1 MGQIVLLDDATINK
15 IAAGEVIERPASAVK
30 EIMENSIDAGATSIT
45 VEIRNGGISYIRV
58 TDNGKGIMPDDMVI
72 AFERHATSK
81 IRNADE
87 LEKVKT
93 MGFRGEA
100 LASIASIA
108 KVTLTSKVANEVMGH
123 EVVIEGGQV
132 LKNEEVGCSNGTSI
146 TIENLFYN
154 TPVRYKFLKKDFTE
168 SGYIEDIVT
177 RIALVHPEI
186 AVKLINTE
194 KTVIQ
199 TPGNGDIKTVIY
211 NIYGK
216 EIADNLIKVD
226 FEYNDY
232 KVTGVIGKP
241 SISRA
246 NRAGQLFF
254 VNNRYVKDKTLLSA
268 AEQAFKNV
276 ITVGRHGFLV
286 LNMTMDPSK
295 VDVNVHPAKLE
306 VRFQNENDV
315 FHVIY
320 HAIKNALEKDLN
332 GETSENSIF
341 ENKEEPSLF
350 DQKLQIIK
358 NKMEEKRMQ
367 NSSDYNKYKIE
378 NVQEPVKVESF
389 NQEISRE
396 VAKPEF
402 NKIEESKPELIST
415 KIDINVADTN
425 KIEANNTVVNN
436 QTTEMP
442 KENISAEDKIVKEV
456 IEQESE
462 EKVEDDVKDFEKKNE
477 EAFAD
482 VMSKLKSMQDM
493 IHMVHT
499 KLDEPV
505 EPKKVEPVIQEQQPA
520 VTNNYTEQP
529 SSSVQE
535 YIPKIDE
542 KTIETIKPTT
552 TYENSQVA
560 NNAYTVTN
568 NQATNNISTF
578 ENKTQEP
585 AKVENP
591 TQSKIQISDND
602 FMKLYEKNFGI
613 AVKKEDGADNAISEF
628 KPVSYENV
636 SMFNSNEICANKPV
650 YKYIGLAFG
659 QFINIEM
666 NNDLYII
673 SYKAMEEKIIY
684 NKIKEALTSGD
695 QDKKTSLML
704 LPDIIQLDYKQM
716 GVFKDCKEFLAD
728 VGLIAEEFGENTVK
742 LSSVPEIIMEYDT
755 KKLFIEI
762 LDEINK
768 VARNDKQEIEL
779 KIIETIAKKAAEKTK
794 VPEGE
799 EKIKSIL
806 DKFLSM
812 PNPFVNFD
820 GEALAIKMTKY
831 DIEKKFSRIQ

>member
-87 LEKVKT
+87 LEKVTT

-186 AVKLINTE
+186 AVKLINTG

-315 FHVIY
+315 FHVI
-320 HAIKNALEKDLN
+320 
-332 GETSENSIF
+332 
-341 ENKEEPSLF
+341 
-350 DQKLQIIK
+350 
-358 NKMEEKRMQ
+358 
-367 NSSDYNKYKIE
+367 
-378 NVQEPVKVESF
+378 
-389 NQEISRE
+389 
-396 VAKPEF
+396 
-402 NKIEESKPELIST
+402 
-415 KIDINVADTN
+415 
-425 KIEANNTVVNN
+425 
-436 QTTEMP
+436 
-442 KENISAEDKIVKEV
+442 
-456 IEQESE
+456 
-462 EKVEDDVKDFEKKNE
+462 
-477 EAFAD
+477 
-482 VMSKLKSMQDM
+482 
-493 IHMVHT
+493 
-499 KLDEPV
+499 
-505 EPKKVEPVIQEQQPA
+505 
-520 VTNNYTEQP
+520 
-529 SSSVQE
+529 
-535 YIPKIDE
+535 
-542 KTIETIKPTT
+542 
-552 TYENSQVA
+552 
-560 NNAYTVTN
+560 
-568 NQATNNISTF
+568 
-578 ENKTQEP
+578 
-585 AKVENP
+585 
-591 TQSKIQISDND
+591 
-602 FMKLYEKNFGI
+602 
-613 AVKKEDGADNAISEF
+613 
-628 KPVSYENV
+628 
-636 SMFNSNEICANKPV
+636 
-650 YKYIGLAFG
+650 
-659 QFINIEM
+659 
-666 NNDLYII
+666 
-673 SYKAMEEKIIY
+673 
-684 NKIKEALTSGD
+684 
-695 QDKKTSLML
+695 
-704 LPDIIQLDYKQM
+704 
-716 GVFKDCKEFLAD
+716 
-728 VGLIAEEFGENTVK
+728 
-742 LSSVPEIIMEYDT
+742 
-755 KKLFIEI
+755 
-762 LDEINK
+762 
-768 VARNDKQEIEL
+768 
-779 KIIETIAKKAAEKTK
+779 
-794 VPEGE
+794 
-799 EKIKSIL
+799 
-806 DKFLSM
+806 
-812 PNPFVNFD
+812 
-820 GEALAIKMTKY
+820 
-831 DIEKKFSRIQ
+831 